1 MLYQVIKK
9 ALDTGFVARIEDI
22 VAGLPMVKSA
32 TVEEEDYSTRECELR
47 WIYYGT
53 PGFDFA
59 AGQIVSALR
68 DAGMADSDGWE
79 IENLQYTAY
88 GPSAFHNWHI
98 DAYRR
103 SYNRYDLP
111 LGDRFIGK
119 KRALSISVL
128 LNGTQCFTGGT
139 FEISMF
145 PNGQNTMGTALET
158 FSEAGDMAVFDSS
171 LCHRVAP
178 VCTGLR
184 KSLVVWIC
192 A

>member
-1 MLYQVIKK
+1 MLYQVIKG
-9 ALDTGFVARIEDI
+9 AFDTDFIARIEDI
-22 VAGLPMVKSA
+22 AADLPTVASA
-32 TVEEEDYSTRECELR
+32 TVEEEDNSTRECDLR
-47 WIYYGT
+47 WINYGT
-53 PGFDFA
+53 PEFAFA
-59 AGQIVSALR
+59 ADRITSALR
-68 DAGMADSDGWE
+68 AAGTEGSEGWE

-88 GPSAFHNWHI
+88 GPGAFHNWHI

-103 SYNRYDLP
+103 SYNKYDFP

-119 KRALSISVL
+119 KRTFSISIL
-128 LNGTQCFTGGT
+128 LNGVQCFSGGT

-145 PNGQNTMGTALET
+145 PNGQNTIGTALET
-158 FSEAGDMAVFDSS
+158 LSDAGDMAVFDSS

-178 VCTGLR
+178 VHEGLR